1 MVEWTFFKAKSCITK
16 SPGPAP
22 TVGCCHG
29 GQCTMTNENGGEKIL
44 TVSKDQAVENPNGQV
59 ALAKPLI

>member
-22 TVGCCHG
+22 TMGCHG
-29 GQCTMTNENGGEKIL
+29 GQCALSKCENGDTKVL
-44 TVSKDQAVENPNGQV
+44 TVSKEQAVENPNGKI